1 MSPGYEPR
9 LETQLSLQNFEL
21 NLGYDLRLAVARTEY
36 QDETLFIVCF
46 TLPIKLRLKFGFFVQ
61 IILLYPFS
69 TIIKE
74 YIFSN
79 VGIVTFNYFML
90 KH

>member
-46 TLPIKLRLKFGFFVQ
+46 TLPIKLRLKFGFFCSNYTSLSVQ
-61 IILLYPFS
+61 YNN
-69 TIIKE
+69 K
-74 YIFSN
+74 
-79 VGIVTFNYFML
+79 GIYFQ
-90 KH
+90 